1 MRVDGKF
8 YIGNDLPEGQGS
20 VNELLAECYDLC
32 YDLRAGVSETPTPA
46 RDER

>member
-8 YIGNDLPEGQGS
+8 YIGSDLPEGQGG

-32 YDLRAGVSETPTPA
+32 YDLRANADDTASPQP
-46 RDER
+46 

>member
-8 YIGNDLPEGQGS
+8 YIGSDLPEGQGG

-32 YDLRAGVSETPTPA
+32 YDLRADAEDIASPQS
-46 RDER
+46 